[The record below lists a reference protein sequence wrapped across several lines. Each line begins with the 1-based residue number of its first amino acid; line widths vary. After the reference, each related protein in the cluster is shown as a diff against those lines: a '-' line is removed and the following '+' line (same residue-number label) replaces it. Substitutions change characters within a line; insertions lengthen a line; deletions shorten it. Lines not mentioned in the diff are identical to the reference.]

1 MTIKGL
7 SGIYDGLAM
16 LFEAV
21 QDDKVAEYLNEKC
34 SEKVADLYPFEKS
47 LDEQIWAIMNWIVAI
62 EEDLE
67 SR

>member
-1 MTIKGL
+1 MKIEEL
-7 SGIYDGLAM
+7 SGIYDGLAV

-21 QDDKVAEYLNEKC
+21 QDDKVADYLNESR

-47 LDEQIWAIMNWIVAI
+47 LDEQIWSVMNWIVAI
-62 EEDLE
+62 QKDLE

>member
-7 SGIYDGLAM
+7 SGIYDGLSM

-21 QDDKVAEYLNEKC
+21 QDDKVATYLNENC
-34 SEKVADLYPFEKS
+34 SEKVAELYPFEKS

>member
-1 MTIKGL
+1 MKIEGL
-7 SGIYDGLAM
+7 SGIYDGLAA
-16 LFEAV
+16 LFETV
-21 QDDKVAEYLNEKC
+21 QDDKVADYLNESR